1 MDQPRKRSSHRR
13 ESKLTFRWV
22 EDELALN
29 EVIDEIIVGSRY
41 AIDTEFHREKTYYP
55 KLALVQLKW
64 GTQTALVDPLA
75 VDPRGLAR
83 LFENDILAVFHAA
96 QQDLE
101 VLRHASLVAPRNIF
115 DCQIAAGFL
124 GFSTP
129 SLATLVQAHKKIALS
144 KGDRLT
150 DWLRRPLTSA
160 QCVYAADDVAH
171 LLDLH
176 DQLSAQLNELGR
188 ISWVDDACRDL
199 VARPTGPI
207 ESHMAWLKL
216 KESRSLKGS
225 SRGVAQSLGQW
236 REERAMRSD
245 HPPRRVM
252 SDMALLGIAQRVP
265 KSVEELASTRGV
277 DDRHLSSEFCKE
289 IMAAIRDGAQRTV
302 ELPGQENDD
311 VEKWARPALTLIT
324 AWIGELARKH
334 KIDASLLATRNDIS
348 AFLKKSPEAR
358 LLHGWR
364 AEVVGDDLKQ
374 IIAGTVGLSVD
385 RDGHLKL
392 IQAESS

>member
-1 MDQPRKRSSHRR
+1 M
-13 ESKLTFRWV
+13 TYRWI
-22 EDELALN
+22 EDDLALN
-29 EVIDEIIVGSRY
+29 EIIDEILLQPRY

-64 GTQTALVDPLA
+64 GEKTALVDPLA

-83 LFENDILAVFHAA
+83 LFESDILGVFHAA

-101 VLRHASLVAPRNIF
+101 VLRHASLVAPKNIF
-115 DCQIAAGFL
+115 DTQIAAGFL
-124 GFSTP
+124 GYSTP
-129 SLATLVQAHKKIALS
+129 SLATLVQAIKKVALS

-150 DWLRRPLTSA
+150 DWLRRPLTTA

-176 DQLSAQLNELGR
+176 DELSSQLIELGR
-188 ISWVDDACRDL
+188 TVWVADACNNL
-199 VARPTGPI
+199 VARPSGPI
-207 ESHMAWLKL
+207 DSTSAWLKL
-216 KESRSLKGS
+216 KEARSLKGS
-225 SRGVAQSLGQW
+225 SRGVAQAVGQW

-245 HPPRRVM
+245 HPPRRIM

-265 KSVEELASTRGV
+265 KNVEELASTRGV

-289 IMAAIRDGAQRTV
+289 IMTAIREGAQQNIA
-302 ELPGQENDD
+302 LPSHESDD

-324 AWIGELARKH
+324 AWIGELARKN
-334 KIDASLLATRNDIS
+334 KIDATLLATRSDIS
-348 AFLKKSPEAR
+348 AFLRKSPDAR
-358 LLHGWR
+358 LSHGWR
-364 AEVVGDDLKQ
+364 AAVVGEDLNR
-374 IIAGTVGLSVD
+374 ILSGTVGLSVD

-392 IQAESS
+392 IEADNP

>member
-1 MDQPRKRSSHRR
+1 MTHR
-13 ESKLTFRWV
+13 WI
-22 EDELALN
+22 EDDLALD
-29 EVIDEIIVGSRY
+29 EVIDEILLQPRY

-64 GTQTALVDPLA
+64 GEKTALVDPLA

-83 LFENDILAVFHAA
+83 LFESDVLAVFHAA

-101 VLRHASLVAPRNIF
+101 VLRHASLVAPKNIF
-115 DCQIAAGFL
+115 DSQIAAGFL
-124 GFSTP
+124 GYSTP
-129 SLATLVQAHKKIALS
+129 SLATLVQAIKKVSLS

-150 DWLRRPLTSA
+150 DWLRRPLTTA

-176 DQLSAQLNELGR
+176 DELSSQLNELGR
-188 ISWVDDACRDL
+188 TVWVADACNDL
-199 VARPTGPI
+199 VARPSGPI
-207 ESHMAWLKL
+207 DSRHAWLKL
-216 KESRSLKGS
+216 KEARSLKGS
-225 SRGVAQSLGQW
+225 SRGVAQAVGQW

-245 HPPRRVM
+245 HPPRRIM

-265 KSVEELASTRGV
+265 KNVEELASTRGV

-289 IMAAIRDGAQRTV
+289 IMTAIREGAQQTI
-302 ELPGQENDD
+302 ELPSHESDD

-324 AWIGELARKH
+324 AWIGELARKN
-334 KIDASLLATRNDIS
+334 KIDATLLATRSDIS
-348 AFLKKSPEAR
+348 AFLRKSPDAR
-358 LLHGWR
+358 LMQGWR
-364 AEVVGDDLKQ
+364 AAVVGEDLNR
-374 IIAGTVGLSVD
+374 ILSGTVGLSVD

-392 IQAESS
+392 IEANNP

>member
-1 MDQPRKRSSHRR
+1 MTHR
-13 ESKLTFRWV
+13 WI
-22 EDELALN
+22 EDESALD
-29 EVIDEIIVGSRY
+29 EVIDEILLQPRY

-64 GTQTALVDPLA
+64 GEKTALVDPLA

-83 LFENDILAVFHAA
+83 LFESEILAVFHAA

-101 VLRHASLVAPRNIF
+101 VLRHASLVAPINIF
-115 DCQIAAGFL
+115 DTQIAAGFL
-124 GFSTP
+124 GYSTP
-129 SLATLVQAHKKIALS
+129 SLATLVQAIKKVALS

-150 DWLRRPLTSA
+150 DWLRRPLTTA

-176 DQLSAQLNELGR
+176 DELSSQLNELGR
-188 ISWVDDACRDL
+188 TVWVADACNDL
-199 VARPTGPI
+199 VARPSGPI
-207 ESHMAWLKL
+207 DSRLAWLKL
-216 KESRSLKGS
+216 KEARSLKGS
-225 SRGVAQSLGQW
+225 SRGVAQAVGQW

-265 KSVEELASTRGV
+265 KNVEELASTRGV

-289 IMAAIRDGAQRTV
+289 IMTAIREGAQHTI
-302 ELPGQENDD
+302 ELPSHESDD

-324 AWIGELARKH
+324 AWVGELARKN
-334 KIDASLLATRNDIS
+334 KIDATLLATRSDIS
-348 AFLKKSPEAR
+348 AFLRKSPDAR
-358 LLHGWR
+358 LTQGWR
-364 AEVVGDDLKQ
+364 AAVVGEDLNR
-374 IIAGTVGLSVD
+374 ILSGTVGLSVD

-392 IQAESS
+392 IEADNA

>member
-1 MDQPRKRSSHRR
+1 
-13 ESKLTFRWV
+13 LTYRWI
-22 EDELALN
+22 EDDFALN
-29 EVIDEIIVGSRY
+29 EIIDEILLQPRY

-64 GTQTALVDPLA
+64 GEKTALVDPLA

-83 LFENDILAVFHAA
+83 LFESEILAVFHAA

-101 VLRHASLVAPRNIF
+101 VLRHASLVAPKNIF
-115 DCQIAAGFL
+115 DSQIAAGFL
-124 GFSTP
+124 GYSTP
-129 SLATLVQAHKKIALS
+129 SLATLVQAIKKIALS

-150 DWLRRPLTSA
+150 DWLRRPLTTA

-176 DQLSAQLNELGR
+176 DELSSQLNELGR
-188 ISWVDDACRDL
+188 TVWVADACNDL
-199 VARPTGPI
+199 VARPSGPI
-207 ESHMAWLKL
+207 ESHLAWLKL
-216 KESRSLKGS
+216 KEARSLKGS
-225 SRGVAQSLGQW
+225 SRGVAQAVGQW

-245 HPPRRVM
+245 HPPRRIM

-265 KSVEELASTRGV
+265 KNVEELASTRGV

-289 IMAAIRDGAQRTV
+289 IMAAIREGAQQNIA
-302 ELPGQENDD
+302 LPSHESDE

-324 AWIGELARKH
+324 AWIGELARKN
-334 KIDASLLATRNDIS
+334 KIDATLLATRSDIS
-348 AFLKKSPEAR
+348 AFLRKSPDAR
-358 LLHGWR
+358 LSHGWR
-364 AEVVGDDLKQ
+364 AAVVGEDLNR
-374 IIAGTVGLSVD
+374 ILSGTVGLSVD

-392 IQAESS
+392 IEADNP

>member
-1 MDQPRKRSSHRR
+1 MTHR
-13 ESKLTFRWV
+13 WI
-22 EDELALN
+22 EDESALD
-29 EVIDEIIVGSRY
+29 EVIDEILLQPRY

-64 GTQTALVDPLA
+64 GEKTALVDPLA

-83 LFENDILAVFHAA
+83 LFESDILAVFHAA

-101 VLRHASLVAPRNIF
+101 VLRHASLVAPKNIF
-115 DCQIAAGFL
+115 DTQIAAGFL
-124 GFSTP
+124 GYSTP
-129 SLATLVQAHKKIALS
+129 SLATLVQAIKKVALS

-150 DWLRRPLTSA
+150 DWLRRPLTTA

-176 DQLSAQLNELGR
+176 DELSSQLNELGR
-188 ISWVDDACRDL
+188 TVWVADACNDL
-199 VARPTGPI
+199 VARPSGPI
-207 ESHMAWLKL
+207 DSRLAWLKL
-216 KESRSLKGS
+216 KEARSLKGS
-225 SRGVAQSLGQW
+225 SRGVAQAVGQW

-265 KSVEELASTRGV
+265 KNVEELASTRGV

-289 IMAAIRDGAQRTV
+289 IMTAIREGAQHTV
-302 ELPGQENDD
+302 ELPSHESDD

-324 AWIGELARKH
+324 AWVGELARKN
-334 KIDASLLATRNDIS
+334 KIDATLLATRSDIS
-348 AFLKKSPEAR
+348 AFLRKSPDAR
-358 LLHGWR
+358 LTQGWR
-364 AEVVGDDLKQ
+364 AAVVGEDLNR
-374 IIAGTVGLSVD
+374 ILSGTVGLSVD

-392 IQAESS
+392 IEADNA

>member
-1 MDQPRKRSSHRR
+1 M
-13 ESKLTFRWV
+13 TYRWI
-22 EDELALN
+22 EDDLALN
-29 EVIDEIIVGSRY
+29 EVIDEILLQPRY

-64 GTQTALVDPLA
+64 GEKTALVDPLA

-83 LFENDILAVFHAA
+83 LFESEILAVFHAA

-101 VLRHASLVAPRNIF
+101 VLRHASLVAPKNIF
-115 DCQIAAGFL
+115 DSQIAAGFL
-124 GFSTP
+124 GYSTP
-129 SLATLVQAHKKIALS
+129 SLATLVQAIKKIALS

-150 DWLRRPLTSA
+150 DWLRRPLTTA

-176 DQLSAQLNELGR
+176 DELSSQLNELGR
-188 ISWVDDACRDL
+188 TVWVADACNDL
-199 VARPTGPI
+199 VARPSGPI
-207 ESHMAWLKL
+207 ESHLAWLKL
-216 KESRSLKGS
+216 KEARSLKGS
-225 SRGVAQSLGQW
+225 SRGVAQAVGQW

-245 HPPRRVM
+245 HPPRRIM

-265 KSVEELASTRGV
+265 KNVEELASTRGV

-289 IMAAIRDGAQRTV
+289 IMAAIREGAQQNIA
-302 ELPGQENDD
+302 LPSHESDE

-324 AWIGELARKH
+324 AWIGELARKN
-334 KIDASLLATRNDIS
+334 KIDATLLATRSDIS
-348 AFLKKSPEAR
+348 AFLRKSPDAR
-358 LLHGWR
+358 LSHGWR
-364 AEVVGDDLKQ
+364 AAVVGEDLNR
-374 IIAGTVGLSVD
+374 ILSGTVGLSVD

-392 IQAESS
+392 IEADNP

>member
-1 MDQPRKRSSHRR
+1 M
-13 ESKLTFRWV
+13 TYRWI
-22 EDELALN
+22 EDDFALN
-29 EVIDEIIVGSRY
+29 EIIDEILLQPRY

-64 GTQTALVDPLA
+64 GEKTALVDPLA

-83 LFENDILAVFHAA
+83 LFESDILAVFHAA

-101 VLRHASLVAPRNIF
+101 VLRHASLVAPKNIF
-115 DCQIAAGFL
+115 DSQIAAGFL
-124 GFSTP
+124 GYSTP
-129 SLATLVQAHKKIALS
+129 SLATLVQAIKKIALS

-150 DWLRRPLTSA
+150 DWLRRPLTTA

-176 DQLSAQLNELGR
+176 DELSSQLNELGR
-188 ISWVDDACRDL
+188 TVWVADACNDL
-199 VARPTGPI
+199 VARPSGPI
-207 ESHMAWLKL
+207 ESHLAWLKL
-216 KESRSLKGS
+216 KEARSLKGS
-225 SRGVAQSLGQW
+225 SRGVAQAVGQW

-245 HPPRRVM
+245 HPPRRIM

-265 KSVEELASTRGV
+265 KNVEELASTRGV

-289 IMAAIRDGAQRTV
+289 IMAAIREGAQQNIA
-302 ELPGQENDD
+302 LPSHESDE

-324 AWIGELARKH
+324 AWIGELARKN
-334 KIDASLLATRNDIS
+334 KIDATLLATRSDIS
-348 AFLKKSPEAR
+348 AFLRKSPDAR
-358 LLHGWR
+358 LSHGWR
-364 AEVVGDDLKQ
+364 AAVVGEDLNR
-374 IIAGTVGLSVD
+374 ILSGTVGLSVD

-392 IQAESS
+392 IEADNP

>member
-1 MDQPRKRSSHRR
+1 M
-13 ESKLTFRWV
+13 TYRWV
-22 EDELALN
+22 EDDLALN
-29 EVIDEIIVGSRY
+29 EVIDEILLQPRY

-64 GTQTALVDPLA
+64 ASKTALVDPLA

-83 LFENDILAVFHAA
+83 LFESDILAVFHAA

-101 VLRHASLVAPRNIF
+101 VLRHASQVAPKNIF
-115 DCQIAAGFL
+115 DSQIAAGFL

-129 SLATLVQAHKKIALS
+129 SLATLVQAIKKVALS

-150 DWLRRPLTSA
+150 DWLRRPLTVA
-160 QCVYAADDVAH
+160 QCSYAADDVAH

-176 DQLSAQLNELGR
+176 DELSSQLSELGR
-188 ISWVDDACRDL
+188 TVWVEDACNDL
-199 VARPTGPI
+199 VARPSGPL
-207 ESHMAWLKL
+207 ESHLAWLKL
-216 KESRSLKGS
+216 KEARSLKGA
-225 SRGVAQSLGQW
+225 SRGVAQSVGQW

-245 HPPRRVM
+245 HPPRRIM

-265 KSVEELASTRGV
+265 KNVEELASTRGV

-289 IMAAIRDGAQRTV
+289 IMTAIREGAQRTI
-302 ELPGQENDD
+302 ELPNHESDD

-334 KIDASLLATRNDIS
+334 KIDATLLATRSDIS
-348 AFLKKSPEAR
+348 AFLRKSPDAR
-358 LLHGWR
+358 LLNGWR
-364 AEVVGDDLKQ
+364 ASVIGDDLKK
-374 IIAGTVGLSVD
+374 ILAGTVGLSVD

-392 IQAESS
+392 IEADNA

>member
-1 MDQPRKRSSHRR
+1 MTH
-13 ESKLTFRWV
+13 LWV
-22 EDELALN
+22 EDDLALD
-29 EVIDEIIVGSRY
+29 EIIDEILLQPRY

-64 GTQTALVDPLA
+64 GNKTALVDPLA

-83 LFENDILAVFHAA
+83 LFESDILAVFHAA

-101 VLRHASLVAPRNIF
+101 VLRHAALVAPKNIF
-115 DCQIAAGFL
+115 DSQIAAGFL

-129 SLATLVQAHKKIALS
+129 SLATLVQAIKKIALS

-150 DWLRRPLTSA
+150 DWLRRPLTPA

-176 DQLSAQLNELGR
+176 DELSSQLNELGR
-188 ISWVDDACRDL
+188 TVWVADACNDL
-199 VARPTGPI
+199 VARPSGPI
-207 ESHMAWLKL
+207 ESHLAWLKL
-216 KESRSLKGS
+216 NEARSLKGA
-225 SRGVAQSLGQW
+225 SRGVAQSVGQW

-245 HPPRRVM
+245 HPPRRIM

-265 KSVEELASTRGV
+265 KNVEELASTRGV

-289 IMAAIRDGAQRTV
+289 IMAAIRDGAQRTIA
-302 ELPGQENDD
+302 LPSHESDE

-334 KIDASLLATRNDIS
+334 KIDATLLATRNDIS
-348 AFLKKSPEAR
+348 AFLRKSPDAR
-358 LLHGWR
+358 LLNGWR
-364 AEVVGDDLKQ
+364 AVVIGDDLQK
-374 IIAGTVGLSVD
+374 ILAGTVGLSVD

-392 IQAESS
+392 IEADNP

>member
-1 MDQPRKRSSHRR
+1 LTHR
-13 ESKLTFRWV
+13 WI
-22 EDELALN
+22 EDDLALD
-29 EVIDEIIVGSRY
+29 EVIDEILLQPRY

-64 GTQTALVDPLA
+64 GEKTALVDPLA

-83 LFENDILAVFHAA
+83 LFESDVLAVFHAA

-101 VLRHASLVAPRNIF
+101 VLRHASLVAPKNIF
-115 DCQIAAGFL
+115 DSQIAAGFL
-124 GFSTP
+124 GYSTP
-129 SLATLVQAHKKIALS
+129 SLATLVQAIKKVSLS

-150 DWLRRPLTSA
+150 DWLRRPLTTA

-176 DQLSAQLNELGR
+176 DELSSQLNELGR
-188 ISWVDDACRDL
+188 TVWVADACNDL
-199 VARPTGPI
+199 VARPSGPI
-207 ESHMAWLKL
+207 DSRHAWLKL
-216 KESRSLKGS
+216 KEARSLKGS
-225 SRGVAQSLGQW
+225 SRGVAQAVGQW

-245 HPPRRVM
+245 HPPRRIM

-265 KSVEELASTRGV
+265 KNVEELASTRGV

-289 IMAAIRDGAQRTV
+289 IMTAIREGAQQTI
-302 ELPGQENDD
+302 ELPSHESDD

-324 AWIGELARKH
+324 AWIGELARKN
-334 KIDASLLATRNDIS
+334 KIDATLLATRSDIS
-348 AFLKKSPEAR
+348 AFLRKSPDAR
-358 LLHGWR
+358 LMQGWR
-364 AEVVGDDLKQ
+364 AAVVGEDLNR
-374 IIAGTVGLSVD
+374 ILSGTVGLSVD

-392 IQAESS
+392 IEANNP

>member
-1 MDQPRKRSSHRR
+1 MTHR
-13 ESKLTFRWV
+13 WI
-22 EDELALN
+22 EDESALD
-29 EVIDEIIVGSRY
+29 EVIDEILLQPRY

-64 GTQTALVDPLA
+64 GEKTALVDPLA

-83 LFENDILAVFHAA
+83 LFESEILAVFHAA

-101 VLRHASLVAPRNIF
+101 VLRHASLVAPKNIF
-115 DCQIAAGFL
+115 DTQIAAGFL
-124 GFSTP
+124 GYSTP
-129 SLATLVQAHKKIALS
+129 SLATLVQAITKVALS

-150 DWLRRPLTSA
+150 DWLRRPLTTA

-176 DQLSAQLNELGR
+176 DELSSQLNELGR
-188 ISWVDDACRDL
+188 TVWVADACNDL
-199 VARPTGPI
+199 VARPSGPI
-207 ESHMAWLKL
+207 DSRLAWLKL
-216 KESRSLKGS
+216 KEARSLKGS
-225 SRGVAQSLGQW
+225 SRGVAQAVGQW

-265 KSVEELASTRGV
+265 KNVEELASTRGV

-289 IMAAIRDGAQRTV
+289 IMTAIREGAQHTV
-302 ELPGQENDD
+302 ELPSHESDD

-324 AWIGELARKH
+324 AWVGELARKN
-334 KIDASLLATRNDIS
+334 KIDATLLATRSDIS
-348 AFLKKSPEAR
+348 AFLRKSPDAR
-358 LLHGWR
+358 LTQGWR
-364 AEVVGDDLKQ
+364 AAVVGEDLNR
-374 IIAGTVGLSVD
+374 ILSGTVGLSVD

-392 IQAESS
+392 IEADNA

>member
-1 MDQPRKRSSHRR
+1 MTHR
-13 ESKLTFRWV
+13 WI
-22 EDELALN
+22 EDDLALD
-29 EVIDEIIVGSRY
+29 EVIDEILLQPRY

-64 GTQTALVDPLA
+64 GEKTALVDPLA

-83 LFENDILAVFHAA
+83 LFESDVLAVFHAA

-101 VLRHASLVAPRNIF
+101 VLRHASLVAPKNIF
-115 DCQIAAGFL
+115 DSQIAAGFL
-124 GFSTP
+124 GYSTP
-129 SLATLVQAHKKIALS
+129 SLATLVQAIKKVSLS

-150 DWLRRPLTSA
+150 DWLRRPLTTA

-176 DQLSAQLNELGR
+176 DELSSQLNELGR
-188 ISWVDDACRDL
+188 TVWVADACNDL
-199 VARPTGPI
+199 VARPSGPI
-207 ESHMAWLKL
+207 DSRHAWLKL
-216 KESRSLKGS
+216 KEARSLKGS
-225 SRGVAQSLGQW
+225 SRGVAQAVGKW

-245 HPPRRVM
+245 HPPRRIM

-265 KSVEELASTRGV
+265 KNVEELASTRGV

-289 IMAAIRDGAQRTV
+289 IMTAIREGAQQTI
-302 ELPGQENDD
+302 ELPSHESDD

-324 AWIGELARKH
+324 AWIGELARKN
-334 KIDASLLATRNDIS
+334 KIDATLLATRSDIS
-348 AFLKKSPEAR
+348 AFLRKSPDAR
-358 LLHGWR
+358 LMQGWR
-364 AEVVGDDLKQ
+364 AAVVGEDLNR
-374 IIAGTVGLSVD
+374 ILSGTVGLSVD

-392 IQAESS
+392 IEANNP

>member
-1 MDQPRKRSSHRR
+1 M
-13 ESKLTFRWV
+13 TYRWI
-22 EDELALN
+22 EDDLALN
-29 EVIDEIIVGSRY
+29 EVIDEILLQPRY

-64 GTQTALVDPLA
+64 GEKTALVDPLA

-83 LFENDILAVFHAA
+83 LFESEILAVFHAA

-101 VLRHASLVAPRNIF
+101 VLRHASLVAPKNIF
-115 DCQIAAGFL
+115 DSQIAAGFL
-124 GFSTP
+124 GYSTP
-129 SLATLVQAHKKIALS
+129 SLATLVQAIKKIALS

-150 DWLRRPLTSA
+150 DWLRRPLTTA

-176 DQLSAQLNELGR
+176 DELSSQLNELGR
-188 ISWVDDACRDL
+188 TVWVADACNDL
-199 VARPTGPI
+199 VARPSGPI
-207 ESHMAWLKL
+207 ESHLAWLKL
-216 KESRSLKGS
+216 KEARSLKGS
-225 SRGVAQSLGQW
+225 SRGVAQAVGQW

-245 HPPRRVM
+245 HPPRRIM

-265 KSVEELASTRGV
+265 KNVEELASTRGV

-289 IMAAIRDGAQRTV
+289 IMTAIREGAQQNIA
-302 ELPGQENDD
+302 LPSHESDE

-324 AWIGELARKH
+324 AWIGELARKN
-334 KIDASLLATRNDIS
+334 KIDATLLATRSDIS
-348 AFLKKSPEAR
+348 AFLRKSPDAR
-358 LLHGWR
+358 LSHGWR
-364 AEVVGDDLKQ
+364 AAVVGEDLNR
-374 IIAGTVGLSVD
+374 ILSGTVGLSVD

-392 IQAESS
+392 IEADNP